1 MYLDIDFE
9 FHIQKNH
16 FRVLKNASTDDHKIE
31 MKGYILIHIF

>member
-9 FHIQKNH
+9 FHIQKNR